1 MIKVIMIISNR
12 PACGQ
17 TTVAVNLASGL
28 SRKGYRVLIGDT
40 GNNEKLRH
48 WLGID
53 RQDTGTKAAKPYL
66 EDKQA
71 KIFSSRLGIDLLELR
86 LKPEDYAA
94 ADYSP
99 NLEKL
104 AYDYLLLTPASSEDC
119 QWLSAM
125 ADALIVCN
133 DLAAAYELE
142 ELKTLEELWR
152 ASRINAV
159 GIDLILPNK
168 INTKE
173 WEHNIEQLSILADYF
188 GFEHIADP
196 IPT

>member
-1 MIKVIMIISNR
+1 LIKVIMIISNR

>member
-1 MIKVIMIISNR
+1 LIKVIMIISNR

-40 GNNEKLRH
+40 GNNKKLCH

-53 RQDTGTKAAKPYL
+53 RQEAGTKAAKPL
-66 EDKQA
+66 EDIAQA
-71 KIFSSRLGIDLLELR
+71 KIFSSRLGIDLLEVL
-86 LKPEDYAA
+86 LNPGGFAA
-94 ADYSP
+94 ANYSP
-99 NLEKL
+99 HLEKL
-104 AYDYLLLTPASSEDC
+104 AYDYLLLAPASSEEC
-119 QWLSAM
+119 NCLSAM
-125 ADALIVCN
+125 ADALIVCS
-133 DLAAAYELE
+133 DLTAANELE
-142 ELKTLEELWR
+142 ELKNLEELWR
-152 ASRINAV
+152 ASRINAG
-159 GIDLILPNK
+159 GINLILPNK

-188 GFEHIADP
+188 GYEHIADP

>member
-40 GNNEKLRH
+40 GNNKKLCH

-53 RQDTGTKAAKPYL
+53 RQEAGTKAAKPL
-66 EDKQA
+66 EDIAQA
-71 KIFSSRLGIDLLELR
+71 KIFSSRLGIDLLEVL
-86 LKPEDYAA
+86 LNPGGFAA
-94 ADYSP
+94 ANYSP
-99 NLEKL
+99 HLEKL
-104 AYDYLLLTPASSEDC
+104 AYDYLLLAPASSEEC
-119 QWLSAM
+119 NCLSAM
-125 ADALIVCN
+125 ADALIVCS
-133 DLAAAYELE
+133 DLTAANELE
-142 ELKTLEELWR
+142 ELKNLEELWR
-152 ASRINAV
+152 ASRINAG
-159 GIDLILPNK
+159 GINLILPNK

-188 GFEHIADP
+188 GYEHIADP

>member
-17 TTVAVNLASGL
+17 TTVTVNLASGL
-28 SRKGYRVLIGDT
+28 RRKGYRVLIGDT

-53 RQDTGTKAAKPYL
+53 RQDTGTKATKPYL

>member
-1 MIKVIMIISNR
+1 MIISNR

-188 GFEHIADP
+188 GYEHIADP

>member
-1 MIKVIMIISNR
+1 MIKVIMIISKR

-40 GNNEKLRH
+40 GNNKKLRY

-53 RQDTGTKAAKPYL
+53 RQETGTNAAKPL
-66 EDKQA
+66 EDKAQA
-71 KIFSSRLGIDLLELR
+71 KIFSSRLGIDLLQLL
-86 LKPEDYAA
+86 LKPEDSAT

-99 NLEKL
+99 HLEKL
-104 AYDYLLLTPASSEDC
+104 TYDYLLLTPASSEDC

-125 ADALIVCN
+125 ADALIVCS
-133 DLAAAYELE
+133 DLTAANELE
-142 ELKTLEELWR
+142 ELKNLEELWR
-152 ASRINAV
+152 ASRINAG

-188 GFEHIADP
+188 GYEHIADP

>member
-1 MIKVIMIISNR
+1 MIISNR

-53 RQDTGTKAAKPYL
+53 RQETGTKAAKPL
-66 EDKQA
+66 EYKAQA

>member
-71 KIFSSRLGIDLLELR
+71 KIFSSSRTGAR
-86 LKPEDYAA
+86 H
-94 ADYSP
+94 
-99 NLEKL
+99 
-104 AYDYLLLTPASSEDC
+104 
-119 QWLSAM
+119 LS
-125 ADALIVCN
+125 C
-133 DLAAAYELE
+133 
-142 ELKTLEELWR
+142 
-152 ASRINAV
+152 
-159 GIDLILPNK
+159 
-168 INTKE
+168 
-173 WEHNIEQLSILADYF
+173 
-188 GFEHIADP
+188 
-196 IPT
+196 

>member
-53 RQDTGTKAAKPYL
+53 RQDTGTKAAKPL

-86 LKPEDYAA
+86 LKPEDSAA

-99 NLEKL
+99 HLKKL
-104 AYDYLLLTPASSEDC
+104 AYDYLLLTPASNEDC

-125 ADALIVCN
+125 ADALIVCS
-133 DLAAAYELE
+133 DLAAANELE

-152 ASRINAV
+152 ASRINAG

>member
-1 MIKVIMIISNR
+1 MIISNR